1 MSQVTFLGHV
11 TRITE
16 ADTMEEL
23 WSLHV
28 DRMKGYGFD
37 RLIYGYTRFRTA
49 HSFGNLDDV
58 LILSNHS
65 RAYLDGFLKRGM
77 YSDAPMMRWV
87 AENDGSCSWRII
99 TEMEASGT
107 LSAAERR
114 VLAFNRKMGVTA
126 GYTISFRNGLSREK
140 GAIGLTG
147 RPGLTQ
153 DDVDAIWEEYGEEIE
168 SINAITHL
176 KIMTL
181 PRVTP
186 RGNLTPRQRE
196 VLEWVGDGKT
206 VQDIATIMGLTTA
219 TVEKH
224 LRLARE
230 ALNVQT
236 TAQAV
241 LKAAYQ
247 NQIFIVSP

>member
-1 MSQVTFLGHV
+1 MTFLAHI

-16 ADTMEEL
+16 AETIEEL

-28 DRMKGYGFD
+28 ARMNGYGFD

-49 HSFGNLDDV
+49 HSFGNIDDV
-58 LILSNHS
+58 LVLSNHS
-65 RAYLDGFLKRGM
+65 RAYLDGFIKHGM

-87 AENDGSCSWRII
+87 AERDGSCSWRII
-99 TEMEASGT
+99 KEMDASGT

-114 VLAFNRKMGVTA
+114 VMAFNQKMGVTA
-126 GYTISFRNGLSREK
+126 GYTISFRNGSSREK
-140 GAIGLTG
+140 GAIGLTAK
-147 RPGLTQ
+147 PGLTQ
-153 DDVDAIWEEYGEEIE
+153 EDVDLIWDEKGEEIE

-181 PRVTP
+181 PQVTP
-186 RGNLTPRQRE
+186 SRNLTPRQRE

-206 VQDIATIMGLTTA
+206 VQDIATIMGLTAA

-241 LKAAYQ
+241 LKAAYR
-247 NQIFIVSP
+247 NQIFVFQG

>member
-1 MSQVTFLGHV
+1 MTFLSHIS
-11 TRITE
+11 RITE
-16 ADTMEEL
+16 AESIEEL

-28 DRMKGYGFD
+28 ARMNEYGFD

-49 HSFGNLDDV
+49 HSFGSLDDV

-65 RAYLDGFLKRGM
+65 RAYLDGFIKRGM
-77 YSDAPMMRWV
+77 YNDGPMVRWM

-99 TEMEASGT
+99 DEMEASGT
-107 LSAAERR
+107 LGAAERR
-114 VLAFNRKMGVTA
+114 VVAFNRQMGVTA
-126 GYTISFRNGLSREK
+126 GYTISFRNGSSREK
-140 GAIGLTG
+140 GAIGLTAK
-147 RPGLTQ
+147 PGLTQ
-153 DDVDAIWEEYGEEIE
+153 DQVDRIWNEYGQEIE

-176 KIMTL
+176 KIITL
-181 PRVTP
+181 PRMVP
-186 RGNLTPRQRE
+186 RRSLTPRQRE

-206 VQDIATIMGLTTA
+206 AHDIATIMGLTAA

-247 NQIFIVSP
+247 NQIFVLQG

>member
-1 MSQVTFLGHV
+1 VTFLAHIS
-11 TRITE
+11 RITE
-16 ADTMEEL
+16 AESIEEL

-28 DRMKGYGFD
+28 ARMNEYGFD

-49 HSFGNLDDV
+49 HSFGSIDDV

-65 RAYLDGFLKRGM
+65 RAYLDRFIKGGLYHHG
-77 YSDAPMMRWV
+77 PMVRWM

-99 TEMEASGT
+99 SEMEASGALT
-107 LSAAERR
+107 EEERR
-114 VLAFNRKMGVTA
+114 VLAFNRKMGVVA
-126 GYTISFRNGLSREK
+126 GYTISFRNGSSREK
-140 GAIGLTG
+140 GAIGLTAK
-147 RPGLTQ
+147 PGLTQ
-153 DDVDAIWEEYGEEIE
+153 DQVDEIWDEYGQEIE

-176 KIMTL
+176 KIMSL
-181 PRVTP
+181 PRVMLH
-186 RGNLTPRQRE
+186 RNLTPRQRE
-196 VLEWVGDGKT
+196 VLEWVGAGKT
-206 VQDIATIMGLTTA
+206 IQDIATIMGLTVA

-230 ALNVQT
+230 ALDVQT

-247 NQIFIVSP
+247 NQIFVFGG